1 MKIRSM
7 VKNKE
12 KFIKRRQRLI
22 GPNGMTLKALELLT
36 GCYILVQGNT
46 VSMMGYFKDIKVC
59 RRIIEDT
66 MHNVHPIYNI
76 KELMIKRELAK
87 NPAMKDASWD
97 KFLPHFKK
105 QNVKRKKLKRREKS
119 DTPFPPE
126 QKLRKIDEQ
135 MISGEYF
142 LTKEQKDSIESEK
155 KAKRQEQKLKE
166 KISKREVQFEVPQEK
181 SKNILETKAMPTY
194 KKPDINE
201 LKNKFL
207 GKRKRED

>member
-1 MKIRSM
+1 
-7 VKNKE
+7 
-12 KFIKRRQRLI
+12 
-22 GPNGMTLKALELLT
+22 
-36 GCYILVQGNT
+36 
-46 VSMMGYFKDIKVC
+46 
-59 RRIIEDT
+59 
-66 MHNVHPIYNI
+66 
-76 KELMIKRELAK
+76 
-87 NPAMKDASWD
+87 
-97 KFLPHFKK
+97 
-105 QNVKRKKLKRREKS
+105 
-119 DTPFPPE
+119 
-126 QKLRKIDEQ
+126 

>member
-1 MKIRSM
+1 
-7 VKNKE
+7 
-12 KFIKRRQRLI
+12 
-22 GPNGMTLKALELLT
+22 MTLKALELLT

-201 LKNKFL
+201 LKNTFL